1 MRGQV
6 RLGLGSIGAECSLMG
21 GVGRD
26 VRGGEDGGW
35 TANGLLV
42 HTF

>member
-26 VRGGEDGGW
+26 VRGGEEGGCDGER
-35 TANGLLV
+35 TACTYL
-42 HTF
+42 